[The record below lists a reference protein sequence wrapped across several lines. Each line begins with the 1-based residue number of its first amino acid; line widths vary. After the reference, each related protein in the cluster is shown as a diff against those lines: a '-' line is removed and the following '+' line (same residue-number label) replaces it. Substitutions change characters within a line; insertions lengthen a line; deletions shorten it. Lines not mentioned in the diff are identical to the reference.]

1 MGIMRLAR
9 IWIFLLLAGL
19 ASAKDVTNDRNTLD
33 ARHLRLVREFQFN
46 IGLQATQAHIG
57 DDGTLV
63 AGYTENGVAVYNALT
78 GAKIADLDTGG
89 EHPHDGAMSADGRYY
104 AVAMDSQDVVVYELR
119 TGKKL
124 ETFQVDS
131 GYA

>member
-1 MGIMRLAR
+1 MRFGVAFILV
-9 IWIFLLLAGL
+9 AGL

-33 ARHLRLVREFQFN
+33 GRHLRLIREFQIN
-46 IGLQATQAHIG
+46 VSIQATQAHIG
-57 DDGTLV
+57 DDGTYL

-78 GAKIADLDTGG
+78 GVKVADLDTGG
-89 EHPHDGAMSADGRYY
+89 EHPHDGAMSADGRFY
-104 AVAMDSQDVVVYELR
+104 AVAMDSQDVIVYELR

-124 ETFQVDS
+124 ETFQVDA